1 MYLKQFIFSIP
12 TGSNSSIVIPNLSL
26 ILMYF
31 SFTGGLGGGVTYAD
45 MGRFLKRDDGRDEY
59 DPERDVFVECADGG
73 LLDGKFNLG
82 GVGIIGP
89 SPLTSIVGGSGARS
103 SAPTKSLLCKFF
115 HFAADGP
122 NGGADSLLDRAD
134 DAGVDCSVVA
144 PSGFSTLVSAIV
156 SMTPLSMPESF
167 FVFSPLLFSCSFD
180 AISCQRLKKKTLFRF
195 CQLNTIS
202 SHNQFI
208 LCM

>member
-1 MYLKQFIFSIP
+1 MNVFKTVHFLHP

-26 ILMYF
+26 NVDVFFLHGWF
-31 SFTGGLGGGVTYAD
+31 RGGVTYAD

-82 GVGIIGP
+82 GVGVIGP

-115 HFAADGP
+115 HFAG
-122 NGGADSLLDRAD
+122 
-134 DAGVDCSVVA
+134 
-144 PSGFSTLVSAIV
+144 
-156 SMTPLSMPESF
+156 
-167 FVFSPLLFSCSFD
+167 
-180 AISCQRLKKKTLFRF
+180 
-195 CQLNTIS
+195 
-202 SHNQFI
+202 
-208 LCM
+208 